1 MYQKEGS
8 VNGGEAMDGHVYL
21 YRFVDSIDITEV
33 RATVTLAI
41 LATESLHGES
51 RVRLEAR
58 HEFNAENR
66 YCVIDATGEVGRDLN
81 RLLLGFVSRE
91 FGRDSFVV
99 ERLAAF
105 ESGEATTA
113 A

>member
-1 MYQKEGS
+1 
-8 VNGGEAMDGHVYL
+8 MDGHIYR
-21 YRFVDSIDITEV
+21 YRFVESVDIIEV

-58 HEFNAENR
+58 HEFNAQNR
-66 YCVIDATGEVGRDLN
+66 SCAIDASGEVGRDLN
-81 RLLLGFVSRE
+81 RLLLGFISRE
-91 FGRDSFVV
+91 FGRDSFRVQ
-99 ERLAAF
+99 RLAEF
-105 ESGEATTA
+105 DGATATSA